1 MREETFGSVRFVSGG
16 GFPLSTDA
24 VVLAAFARPARGSAV
39 CDLGCG
45 SGAVALQML
54 GRDPTLQLTGVEI
67 DPEAVRAAQEN
78 CARNAGALRFS
89 VLQGDLRQ
97 IRTLLPAGSFSY
109 AVSNPPYF
117 ACGSGAAHATAAR
130 ARSEETCSMEDL
142 FAAADWLLPT
152 GGRFALVHRPERLTD
167 LLCTARAHALE
178 PKRIRFVRHRP
189 EAGLSLVLLEC
200 RKHSGA
206 GLRFEP
212 ELLLHDAAGR
222 ETAEARAIYHKEAL

>member
-1 MREETFGSVRFVSGG
+1 
-16 GFPLSTDA
+16 
-24 VVLAAFARPARGSAV
+24 
-39 CDLGCG
+39 
-45 SGAVALQML
+45 
-54 GRDPTLQLTGVEI
+54 
-67 DPEAVRAAQEN
+67 
-78 CARNAGALRFS
+78 
-89 VLQGDLRQ
+89 
-97 IRTLLPAGSFSY
+97 
-109 AVSNPPYF
+109 
-117 ACGSGAAHATAAR
+117 
-130 ARSEETCSMEDL
+130 MEDL